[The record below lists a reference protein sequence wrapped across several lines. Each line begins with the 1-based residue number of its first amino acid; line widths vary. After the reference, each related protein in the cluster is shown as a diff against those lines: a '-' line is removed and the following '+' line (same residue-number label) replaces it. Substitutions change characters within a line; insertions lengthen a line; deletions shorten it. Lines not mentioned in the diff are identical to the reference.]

1 MTEVDGQEV
10 FNLED
15 EAHVKL
21 QKEQRPHK
29 ISFYVEKVY
38 ALKPRKAALENLQQR
53 GVYVPDCQ
61 SFFFFPKAIV
71 SGRLSSSIE
80 LLALSSAK
88 SCLRLFLH
96 GDLAFEAEL
105 GAF

>member
-53 GVYVPDCQ
+53 GQTHQSGNAEWELRAWANSPIVNYVIIP
-61 SFFFFPKAIV
+61 SFYFVILIV
-71 SGRLSSSIE
+71 NL
-80 LLALSSAK
+80 
-88 SCLRLFLH
+88 
-96 GDLAFEAEL
+96 
-105 GAF
+105 